1 MQLIVGVSTLIP
13 IEIKES
19 LQKFINY
26 ENQKF
31 KDEYAESLLE
41 KVRCNQLDL
50 EEIIKDTERNYKDE
64 LIQFADRIG
73 PTDNEIFAQSFHRL
87 VHSSSLEE
95 ILKRERSYAKI
106 IANMTTQMDNEV
118 ETLNNSQQEE
128 MESKINQLD
137 ITTTSE
143 DINNLLAQQYSTQ
156 NYVRKRYESE
166 LEATR
171 GHQKNEYRD
180 WITSQ
185 VSELFQTSPVATP
198 LGNRSS
204 MFISQQP
211 SMEESFT
218 IHLGSQLKHMHN
230 IRILSANVN
239 DLCSPL
245 HVDERYISIY
255 EIFFV
260 LLLLNSF

>member
-1 MQLIVGVSTLIP
+1 MQKLID
-13 IEIKES
+13 
-19 LQKFINY
+19 F

-31 KDEYAESLLE
+31 KDEYAENLLE
-41 KVRCNQLDL
+41 KVCNHDIDV
-50 EEIIKDTERNYKDE
+50 EEIIRDTERHYKEE
-64 LIQFADRIG
+64 LIQFADRVG
-73 PTDNEIFAQSFHRL
+73 PTDDEIFAQSFHRL

-95 ILKRERSYAKI
+95 ILKKERSYAKI
-106 IANMTTQMDNEV
+106 IANMNTQMDKEV
-118 ETLNNSQQEE
+118 ETLNNSQQDE

-156 NYVRKRYESE
+156 SYVRKRYESE
-166 LEATR
+166 LEAKR
-171 GHQKNEYRD
+171 GHQKNEYRN

-185 VSELFQTSPVATP
+185 VSELFQSSPVATP

-245 HVDERYISIY
+245 HADERYNRILL
-255 EIFFV
+255 FV
-260 LLLLNSF
+260 LYYF